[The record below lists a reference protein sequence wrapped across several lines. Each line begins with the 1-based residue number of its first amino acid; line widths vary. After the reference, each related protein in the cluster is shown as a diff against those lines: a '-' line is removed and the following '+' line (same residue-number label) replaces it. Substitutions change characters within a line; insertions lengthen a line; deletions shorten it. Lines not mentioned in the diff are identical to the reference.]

1 MRLTAN
7 HCAARLV
14 VAAEIAGGWHVPL
27 VVAPREAQGDSTMAE
42 PSVEKKKKRERART
56 GRLQK
61 SKLVY
66 SSKNNTVC
74 VQLYDRN
81 ACF

>member
-42 PSVEKKKKRERART
+42 PSVEKRERART

-66 SSKNNTVC
+66 SSKNNIE
-74 VQLYDRN
+74 
-81 ACF
+81 

>member
-7 HCAARLV
+7 HCAAWLV

-56 GRLQK
+56 GRLLQK
-61 SKLVY
+61 SKLVVCRLY
-66 SSKNNTVC
+66 SSKNNIE
-74 VQLYDRN
+74 
-81 ACF
+81 